1 MIKNSPYLRWWLSF
15 VMICLGG
22 VTSWHF
28 GLLSNIND
36 ADFTKISFLIYG
48 LFIVYTVITGINTK
62 KACNDNIENYDEICR
77 RNESGW
83 FVSGMLTGLG
93 MVGTVAGFI
102 YMLGSSFEQ
111 LQADN
116 VASMMTALK
125 QMGGGMATA
134 LYTTGVGLVCS
145 WLLKI
150 QLFNLS
156 QHLDA
161 QKSGCTCSTTCRD
174 ENEEL

>member
-1 MIKNSPYLRWWLSF
+1 MNNNAPILRWWLF
-15 VMICLGG
+15 FALMCLGG
-22 VTSWHF
+22 LTAWHF
-28 GLLSNIND
+28 GLIGSIYK

-48 LFIVYTVITGINTK
+48 LFTVYTILTGYDTK
-62 KACNDNIENYDEICR
+62 NACRDGAAFNYDALRR

-83 FVSGMLTGLG
+83 FVASMLTGLG

-102 YMLGSSFEQ
+102 YMLGTSFEQ

-116 VASMMTALK
+116 VSSMMDALT
-125 QMGGGMATA
+125 QMGAGMATA

-156 QHLDA
+156 QYLDTY
-161 QKSGCTCSTTCRD
+161 KSESGD
-174 ENEEL
+174 G

>member
-1 MIKNSPYLRWWLSF
+1 MIKNLPFLKWWLSF
-15 VMICLGG
+15 IVICLGAA
-22 VTSWHF
+22 TAWNF
-28 GLLSNIND
+28 GLFGAIND

-48 LFIVYTVITGINTK
+48 LFAVYVIHTGVNTK
-62 KACNDNIENYDEICR
+62 KACGNSLAKNYDEICR

-83 FVSGMLTGLG
+83 FVASLLTGLG

-102 YMLGSSFEQ
+102 YMLGTSFEQ

-116 VASMMTALK
+116 VASMMAALK
-125 QMGGGMATA
+125 QMGVGMATA

-161 QKSGCTCSTTCRD
+161 HKSSCSCSTCGGED
-174 ENEEL
+174 DA

>member
-1 MIKNSPYLRWWLSF
+1 MVKNMIYLRWWLSF
-15 VMICLGG
+15 TLICLGG
-22 VTSWHF
+22 IASWYF
-28 GLLSNIND
+28 GLVANINE

-48 LFIVYTVITGINTK
+48 LFAVYTVLTGVNTK
-62 KACNDNIENYDEICR
+62 KACGDNLSENYDVLCR
-77 RNESGW
+77 KNESGW
-83 FVSGMLTGLG
+83 FVASLLTGLG

-102 YMLGSSFEQ
+102 YMLGTSFEQ

-116 VASMMTALK
+116 VASMTAALK

-145 WLLKI
+145 LLLKI

-161 QKSGCTCSTTCRD
+161 HKSGCSCSTTCGGED
-174 ENEEL
+174 A